1 MWLILSQFL
10 GGVTWHMTCVGVGSV
25 SRLNTKR
32 DKQPVVKA
40 PRGIAKGWFSAST
53 DRVSDGLVRDF
64 SPTIKMAT
72 RLLGVCLLG
81 SSLGACAMGS
91 MGAMMGGGAD
101 GVAALSSE
109 DGTQS
114 ARASVESPEHQ
125 EFTAMADIVDTPVWA
140 ALGPIEQE
148 RGGFLNMGN
157 VVGMLLAGH
166 DNEDATEQEPS
177 AIQAERYVASLDGIF
192 DDRNQVATAMS
203 VDIFRKNSES
213 RRFLAA
219 ARDVVGSHDWSVA
232 TVNAAFQAGAI
243 DRATYRAHLNQLDA
257 DRRVLGRVVTSL
269 QEQRRIFNRARAI
282 LVADN
287 PRVNLA
293 RVDEEMASLAQ
304 YEEMAARLSATISG
318 EAEVSS

>member
-1 MWLILSQFL
+1 
-10 GGVTWHMTCVGVGSV
+10 
-25 SRLNTKR
+25 
-32 DKQPVVKA
+32 
-40 PRGIAKGWFSAST
+40 
-53 DRVSDGLVRDF
+53 
-64 SPTIKMAT
+64 
-72 RLLGVCLLG
+72 
-81 SSLGACAMGS
+81 

-114 ARASVESPEHQ
+114 ARASVESPEHE
-125 EFTAMADIVDTPVWA
+125 EFTAMADIVETPVWA
-140 ALGPIEQE
+140 ALGPIERE

-157 VVGMLLAGH
+157 VVGMLLTGH
-166 DNEDATEQEPS
+166 DEEQAEQEPS
-177 AIQAERYVASLDGIF
+177 AIQAERYLASLDGIF
-192 DDRNQVATAMS
+192 DDRGQVATAMS

-213 RRFLAA
+213 RRFLSA
-219 ARDVVGSHDWSVA
+219 ARNVVDSHDWSIA
-232 TVNAAFQAGAI
+232 TVNTAFQNGAI
-243 DRATYRAHLNQLDA
+243 DRPTYRAHLNQLDA

-287 PRVNLA
+287 PNVNLA

-318 EAEVSS
+318 EAEITS